1 VNNAFFSFSH
11 VLFCQSVNLL
21 VLQLV
26 KSILNFLDF
35 MMKDV

>member
-1 VNNAFFSFSH
+1 
-11 VLFCQSVNLL
+11 VNLL